1 MVDST
6 GYSTKKYEPWIDV
19 RMGKSGKRKE
29 FKKSHII
36 AGYWFKGILS
46 HEITPGHKHDSP
58 VFQTL
63 MEKLPE
69 GNYENISG
77 DTAYCSRNNCN
88 TAADK
93 SIKPFFKPRKDVTS
107 KARRSKAWN
116 EMIMLWKNDRKLFD
130 EEYHRR
136 GIVESIIGAK
146 KQRLGHTLFSKKD
159 ELQKKEVRLK
169 VICYNLLVL
178 NKVRASLIINEPPL
192 LPVEKAG

>member
-1 MVDST
+1 M
-6 GYSTKKYEPWIDV
+6 
-19 RMGKSGKRKE
+19 
-29 FKKSHII
+29 I

-46 HEITPGHKHDSP
+46 HEITPGHRHDSP
-58 VFQTL
+58 VFQIL

-69 GNYENISG
+69 GSYDNISS

-88 TAADK
+88 IVSDRDM
-93 SIKPFFKPRKDVTS
+93 KPFFKPRKDVTS

-116 EMIMLWKNDRKLFD
+116 EMIMLWRDNRGLFD

-136 GIVESIIGAK
+136 SVIESVIGAE
-146 KQRLGHTLFSKKD
+146 KQRLGHTLFSKND

-169 VICYNLLVL
+169 VICCNLLVL
-178 NKVRASLIINEPPL
+178 NKVKASLILDEPPL